1 MSRRAGWLTAL
12 LVIFV
17 AALVLGVWFG
27 AGGGDGGT
35 GTLDLTATR

>member
-1 MSRRAGWLTAL
+1 MRHRIGWLTAL

-27 AGGGDGGT
+27 TGGDAAGT
-35 GTLDLTATR
+35 GTLNLTTP